1 MKGIKKEII
10 KPLIVMTGIFIICTL
25 LQSMMTVHINN
36 QTNKM
41 ENVYFEI
48 VKKADELKLS
58 VVQVQQWLTD
68 ISATRAAEG
77 YDDGLD
83 EAAAYAE
90 KVRKIVGELKQL
102 DNNNT
107 TQLDEILTSF
117 EPYYQTGINM
127 ANAYIKEGPQ
137 GGNVMMEKFDGVA
150 EDINTKVENY
160 VVYANENIKKI
171 SSQIGLAVIQSI
183 IGTAVVLIIVL
194 AGLYIIMKLIDKN
207 IIHPIEIIKE
217 ASVELASGN
226 LGFELDYKAED
237 EIGELAYE
245 MRKTAKSLNLYVS
258 DITRCM
264 KELEKGNLYV
274 TSQVEFQGDFI
285 VLKESIYNFIST
297 MNRTIQEINA
307 SAEQVSTGSG
317 QIADI
322 AQTLA
327 DGAQEQNQSVDKL
340 SSVMSEMK
348 SRIKEDTKIT
358 EAANSKIAIVG
369 QKASQSMEQMQ
380 QMIFAMEQISESS
393 NEIVDIIKTIE
404 SIASQTNLLSLNAS
418 IEAARAG
425 EAGKG
430 FAVVAG
436 EVATLA
442 GESVGAVNNTRE
454 LVDKSKNA
462 VEKGSKIVE
471 NTASALDVM
480 EKSVKD
486 VIKTMKEIAEESK
499 EQAEFIEAV
508 TEEVAQISQVV
519 LTVSSTAQESEA
531 TSGEL
536 LGQARQLSNLV
547 GQFKTKE

>member
-1 MKGIKKEII
+1 MKGIKREII

-77 YDDGLD
+77 YNDGLD

-90 KVRKIVGELKQL
+90 KVREIVGELKQL

-137 GGNVMMEKFDGVA
+137 GGNVMMEEFDGVA
-150 EDINTKVENY
+150 EDINTKVDNY

-217 ASVELASGN
+217 ASAELASGN

-531 TSGEL
+531 TSEEL